1 MLHVSVHSHC
11 TLLLVSWCVQHVHC
25 KGAAAFCKA
34 SKIAFKALDEY
45 RTFASCRHLCKVC
58 LMTCLLSRYMIM
70 LASVSATKPRMQ
82 YLCCL
87 IIYTLCLQD
96 LVFLHQPYFLDSVW
110 PDHQSSRQ
118 LGHAVYATKWRAATC
133 L

>member
-1 MLHVSVHSHC
+1 
-11 TLLLVSWCVQHVHC
+11 
-25 KGAAAFCKA
+25 
-34 SKIAFKALDEY
+34 
-45 RTFASCRHLCKVC
+45 
-58 LMTCLLSRYMIM
+58 MTCLLSHYRLM
-70 LASVSATKPRMQ
+70 LASVLATKPRMQ
-82 YLCCL
+82 HLRCL

-96 LVFLHQPYFLDSVW
+96 LVFLHQPYLLDSVW